1 MLLSND
7 PNHTEL
13 FDYFHSGRKL
23 QFDKGEIVLR
33 AGDEP
38 RGVYLIEQGYMKV
51 YSLAKDGT
59 EHTHIL
65 YEPGDIFPV
74 IWIFKDAIR
83 NVYYQATS
91 PVTIWVVPK
100 DEFKEFVSHN
110 TKTAMLLL
118 EQVTDM
124 FRLYAG
130 RIDNLMYS
138 NSYER
143 TAYRLLSLM
152 DRLGEQEGGGWVITA
167 PVTHQDIA
175 SSVNLTRETVSR
187 CMQRLKRH
195 NLIDVDDHRIVIK
208 DVTGLMKI
216 IGYDEAVGMWPQ
228 LAGYKPTLGD

>member
-7 PNHTEL
+7 PPQQKLYNFFQT
-13 FDYFHSGRKL
+13 GRQL
-23 QFDKGEIVLR
+23 QYDKGEIVLR
-33 AGDEP
+33 AGDVP
-38 RGVYLIEQGYMKV
+38 QGVYLIESGYMKV

-59 EHTHIL
+59 EHTHVM

-74 IWIFKDAIR
+74 MWIFKDAVR
-83 NVYYQATS
+83 NVYYQATAPTKLWIVS
-91 PVTIWVVPK
+91 KP
-100 DEFKEFVSHN
+100 DFKTFIANHSDVG
-110 TKTAMLLL
+110 MLLL

-152 DRLGEQEGGGWVITA
+152 DRLGSEIDGVWVINA

-187 CMQRLKRH
+187 CMQRLKNKGLISMDSDRH
-195 NLIDVDDHRIVIK
+195 LVIK
-208 DVTGLMKI
+208 NPAGLMKI
-216 IGYDEAVGMWPQ
+216 IGEEEAVGMWPQ
-228 LAGYKPTLGD
+228 LEPYRT

>member
-1 MLLSND
+1 MLLSTD
-7 PNHTEL
+7 PNHKEL
-13 FDYFHSGRKL
+13 FDYFRSGRQL

-33 AGDEP
+33 AADEP

-51 YSLAKDGT
+51 YSLSKEGT
-59 EHTHIL
+59 EHTHIM
-65 YEPGDIFPV
+65 YEQGDIFPV
-74 IWIFKDAIR
+74 IWIFKDAVR
-83 NVYYQATS
+83 NVYYQASS
-91 PVTIWVVPK
+91 PLTVWVVPK
-100 DEFKEFVSHN
+100 AGFKDFISHN
-110 TKTAMLLL
+110 TQTAMLLL

-143 TAYRLLSLM
+143 TVYRLLSLM
-152 DRLGEQEGGGWVITA
+152 DRLGEADGGGWAITA

-195 NLIDVDDHRIVIK
+195 GFINTDDDRRIVIK
-208 DVTGLMKI
+208 DIPGLMKI

-228 LAGYKPTLGD
+228 LAEYVPRD